1 MRRMLALVACWLFG
15 GCLDVAERRAER
27 DEQIGRAERGALRV
41 HVSDGLAVVRDLQP
55 GRLELWANAPSL
67 RVMLTLPAE
76 APREWVLR
84 ARNVLPGV
92 QLRVREAGGRAVFA
106 QPLESALATES
117 TFAFTAE
124 PGSSLQLDLASAD
137 ADAPDP
143 FDFIAFADVQD
154 AIDRVQDVFAKM
166 NTVSS
171 ARFAVMAGDI
181 TESGGAEECE
191 RFQREQQGLR
201 IPIYATLGNH
211 ELGDSKVP
219 YHDYFGRGSQSFVF
233 HQARFTTLD
242 SASATVDLKVY
253 TWLDHWLEQG
263 RGGAHFVFMHIPPL
277 EPVGI
282 RNGAFSSRAEAHK
295 LLARLG
301 RGDVTGTF
309 YGHIH
314 SYYRFDNV
322 GIPAFISG
330 GGGAIPERFDD
341 VGRHFLVVSADPKSR
356 GFSTRLVRVD

>member
-1 MRRMLALVACWLFG
+1 MKLTFALAAGSLLC
-15 GCLDVAERRAER
+15 GCLDVSERRAER
-27 DEQIGRAERGALRV
+27 DEQIGRAERGPLRV
-41 HVSDGLAVVRDLQP
+41 HVADGLAVIRDLQP
-55 GRLELWANAPSL
+55 GRIELWANAPTL
-67 RVMLTLPAE
+67 RVTMTLSSD

-92 QLRVREAGGRAVFA
+92 QLRVREAGGRELSA
-106 QPLESALATES
+106 QPLDSTLATES
-117 TFAFTAE
+117 SFAFSAE
-124 PGSSLQLDLASAD
+124 PGSELEIELAAAD
-137 ADAPDP
+137 ADAADP

-154 AIDRVQDVFAKM
+154 AIDSVQDVFAKM

-201 IPIYATLGNH
+201 IPVYVTLGNH

-242 SASATVDLKVY
+242 SASATVDPKVY
-253 TWLDHWLEQG
+253 TWLDRWLAQG

-314 SYYRFDNV
+314 SYYRFENV

-341 VGRHFLVVSADPKSR
+341 VGRHFLVVSVAPKSR